1 MLYIV
6 QVKYRNENSVS
17 RSLYRFIWGV
27 TMHVSHCLTYT
38 DTEYGQQK
46 EKKKLQHQIK
56 MFFYPQLPDRCLFFA
71 RNNEKYCQVD
81 FYTSNTMWKH
91 TLLYSRNNST
101 RSVQIRNWSVDPANQ
116 TRWLDMQ
123 VEAYKTDR
131 LVTPFH
137 WRKKRLSSGKC
148 LLNSIYVNLTNIFSK
163 PDEYISIYCW
173 RSSG

>member
-71 RNNEKYCQVD
+71 RNKEKYCQVD

-101 RSVQIRNWSVDPANQ
+101 RSV
-116 TRWLDMQ
+116 Q

>member
-1 MLYIV
+1 MKTAFLEACTGSSEALQCMCHIV
-6 QVKYRNENSVS
+6 WRIQTLSMDS
-17 RSLYRFIWGV
+17 RR
-27 TMHVSHCLTYT
+27 
-38 DTEYGQQK
+38 K
-46 EKKKLQHQIK
+46 KKKLQHQIK

-71 RNNEKYCQVD
+71 RNKEKYCQVD

-101 RSVQIRNWSVDPANQ
+101 RSV
-116 TRWLDMQ
+116 Q

>member
-101 RSVQIRNWSVDPANQ
+101 RSVQ
-116 TRWLDMQ
+116 

-148 LLNSIYVNLTNIFSK
+148 LLNSIYVNLTNIFSN